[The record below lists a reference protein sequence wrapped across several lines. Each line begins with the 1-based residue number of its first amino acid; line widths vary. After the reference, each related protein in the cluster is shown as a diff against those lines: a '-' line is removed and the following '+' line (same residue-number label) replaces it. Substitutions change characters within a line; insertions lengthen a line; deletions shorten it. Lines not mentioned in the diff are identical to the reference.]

1 MQRQIEKDF
10 IAITNANKRDAQ
22 KYLKSAN
29 YDLQQAINLFFSADY
44 VQIDELFDQY
54 RGRES

>member
-10 IAITNANKRDAQ
+10 ISITNASKRDAQ
-22 KYLKSAN
+22 KYLKEVN
-29 YDLQQAINLFFSADY
+29 YDLQQAINQFFSADY
-44 VQIDELFDQY
+44 VQIDALFDQY